1 MYHKLRTCPFCGGH
15 ARLETHMRTVIKG
28 NVERVAYV
36 YCTVCNAR
44 TERVRLSKYDRTSH
58 SDDAES
64 EAVNRWNSRVD
75 V

>member
-1 MYHKLRTCPFCGGH
+1 
-15 ARLETHMRTVIKG
+15 MRTVIKG

-58 SDDAES
+58 SDDAEA